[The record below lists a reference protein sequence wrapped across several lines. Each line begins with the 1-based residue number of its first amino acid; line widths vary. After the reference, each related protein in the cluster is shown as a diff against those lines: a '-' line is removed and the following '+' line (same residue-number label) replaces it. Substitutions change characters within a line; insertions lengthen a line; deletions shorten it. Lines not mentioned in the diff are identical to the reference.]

1 MKLKKLLK
9 HIGAYENIIIIINED
24 DEPVYE
30 GTRLNI
36 PWSLLDL
43 PLDTEKFSG
52 SIYSNIKNK
61 HSYIKIFLKEE

>member
-9 HIGAYENIIIIINED
+9 HISIRENIVIIINND
-24 DEPVYE
+24 DEPIYE

-36 PWSLLDL
+36 PWSLIDL
-43 PLDTEKFSG
+43 PLDTEKSNE
-52 SIYSNIKNK
+52 SIYSDIKNK